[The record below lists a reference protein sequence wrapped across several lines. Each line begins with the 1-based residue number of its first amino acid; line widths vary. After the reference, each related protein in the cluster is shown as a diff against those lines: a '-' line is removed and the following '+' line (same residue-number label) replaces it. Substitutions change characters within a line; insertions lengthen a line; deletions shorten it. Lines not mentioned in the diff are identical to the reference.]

1 MRLTNMRIDT
11 RLAERLKKINPS
23 STLVITSKA
32 KKLKQEGLDIVSLAA
47 GEPDFDTP
55 DFIKEAAIDAIKSGF
70 TKYTPTTGTPEI
82 KKAIC
87 EKFKIDNS
95 LNFEPG
101 QIVVSCGAKH
111 SIFNAIFVLANKRD
125 EVIIPSPYWVSYPE
139 MVNLSE
145 ATPRFIKTKPE
156 NNFKMTVKELERNIT
171 AKTKVLILNSP
182 SNPTGCVYN
191 LEELKEIARICVAK
205 KIFVTSDEI
214 YEKIIYDNLKH
225 ISIASLGKDIYDLT
239 ITVNGLSKSFS
250 MTGWRIGYLG
260 GAQYI
265 VEAISKIQDHSTSN
279 PASISQKAALAAL
292 NAPDDFSRNLCQE
305 FQKRRDYLAKRLSG
319 IKKISFV
326 LPQGAFYVFC
336 DISQTGLDAL
346 TVANRLLDEAQVALI
361 PGEGFGRNDYI
372 RISFATS
379 LQHLE
384 KGMDRIEKWLGN
396 GRRSRKKY

>member
-1 MRLTNMRIDT
+1 MPPDT
-11 RLAERLKKINPS
+11 RLAKRLNKINPS
-23 STLVITSKA
+23 ATLAITAKA
-32 KKLKQEGLDIVSLAA
+32 KKLKSEGKDIINFAA

-55 DFIKEAAIDAIKSGF
+55 DFIKDAAIASIKAGF
-70 TKYTPTTGTPEI
+70 TKYTPTTGIPELKNLI
-82 KKAIC
+82 SN
-87 EKFKIDNS
+87 KFKKDNS
-95 LNFEPG
+95 LDYAPS

-111 SIFNAIFVLANKRD
+111 SLFNTLLALVDRED
-125 EVIIPSPYWVSYPE
+125 EVLIPSPYWLSYPE

-145 ATPRFIKTKPE
+145 GIVRFIKTSPV
-156 NNFKMTVKELERNIT
+156 NNFKITIADLEKNIN
-171 AKTKVLILNSP
+171 AKTKMLILNSP

-265 VEAISKIQDHSTSN
+265 VEAISKLQDHSTSN
-279 PASISQKAALAAL
+279 PASISQKAAVAAL

-319 IKKISFV
+319 IKKISFI

-384 KGMDRIEKWLGN
+384 KGMDRIEEWLGN
-396 GRRSRKKY
+396 G